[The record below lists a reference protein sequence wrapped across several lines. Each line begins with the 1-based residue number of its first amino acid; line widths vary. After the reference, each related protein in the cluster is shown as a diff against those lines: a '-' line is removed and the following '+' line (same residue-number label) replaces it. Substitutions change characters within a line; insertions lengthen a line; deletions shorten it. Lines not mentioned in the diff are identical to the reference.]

1 MQLSSHV
8 NFAIAQLT
16 EHHCK
21 KLVSAS
27 EVLHITIAIILA
39 NVVIELSSIQK
50 CGKLS
55 ENVFVLKHSSQ
66 FFLAAKLQNQVR
78 FIAKYGI
85 NDYKSTISKIELPYF
100 IGQ

>member
-1 MQLSSHV
+1 M
-8 NFAIAQLT
+8 T

-21 KLVSAS
+21 KLVPAS
-27 EVLHITIAIILA
+27 EVLHIAIAIIFA
-39 NVVIELSSIQK
+39 YVVVELSSIQK

-55 ENVFVLKHSSQ
+55 ENVFVLKHSSE

-85 NDYKSTISKIELPYF
+85 KDYKSTISKIELPYF